1 MNPRLGSAIWFSP
14 AVAVFAPWVLVVIAS
29 LPWIEPGE
37 WPNLL
42 GSLPFLALWSFVI
55 GYPIAM
61 LHMVLAWPAYRLLRH
76 RWQLR
81 WWIAGAAGGV
91 IGALPVTLLHVA
103 IMLVWGLDHSP
114 DVAGGFAGLPLMFG
128 ASGVTGGLF
137 FWWMLRAG
145 ESGERRS

>member
-1 MNPRLGSAIWFSP
+1 MNPRLRSAIWFSP
-14 AVAVFAPWVLVVIAS
+14 AVAVFAPWTLVVIAS
-29 LPWIEPGE
+29 LPSIAPGD
-37 WPNLL
+37 WPNFL

-61 LHMVLAWPAYRLLRH
+61 LHMVLAWPVYCLLRGT
-76 RWQLR
+76 

-91 IGALPVTLLHVA
+91 IGALPVTLLQVA
-103 IMLVWGLDHSP
+103 TVLAWGPDHSP

-128 ASGVTGGLF
+128 ASGVAGGLF

-145 ESGERRS
+145 ESAEPQP